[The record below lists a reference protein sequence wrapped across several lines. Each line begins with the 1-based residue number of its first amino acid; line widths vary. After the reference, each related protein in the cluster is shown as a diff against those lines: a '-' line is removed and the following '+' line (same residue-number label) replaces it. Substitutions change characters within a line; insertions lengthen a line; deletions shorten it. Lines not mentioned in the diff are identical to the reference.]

1 MSHLYRSA
9 VGTLAAMSFM
19 WAAVPAATADDPDV
33 GQTPS
38 PGVEA
43 SAAPSPQAGPTDAP
57 SVPPDP
63 PVAPALQGWHIE
75 GGVWYYGRN

>member
-57 SVPPDP
+57 SVPPGSACRP
-63 PVAPALQGWHIE
+63 RSSGMAH
-75 GGVWYYGRN
+75 